1 MKGVNVYSYFAE
13 QDTAY
18 AQLGKWMEE
27 GKMKR
32 TETVV
37 KGGIEKAPEVL
48 VDVFKGKNIGKMM
61 LEVKDPS
68 A

>member
-1 MKGVNVYSYFAE
+1 MKGVNVYTYFAE
-13 QDTAY
+13 QDAAY
-18 AQLGKWMEE
+18 SQLGQWMIE

-32 TETVV
+32 TETIV
-37 KGGIEKAPEVL
+37 KGGIEQAPEVL

-61 LEVKDPS
+61 LEVKHPE